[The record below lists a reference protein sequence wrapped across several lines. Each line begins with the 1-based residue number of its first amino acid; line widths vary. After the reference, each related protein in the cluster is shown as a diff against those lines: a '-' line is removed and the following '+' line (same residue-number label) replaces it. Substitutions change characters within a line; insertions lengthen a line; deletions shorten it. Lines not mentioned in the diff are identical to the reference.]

1 MVQELG
7 RAVSLKLFEETHHVV
22 GYDINLEGTKSIV
35 KETIVEENS
44 KIEIRRRYRLCRNS

>member
-44 KIEIRRRYRLCRNS
+44 KVGRGRRYRICRNS